1 MQIGLV
7 GLSSSGKT
15 TIFKCLTGINQTLK
29 KTGLDRGKV
38 EVGVAKVEDPRLDQL
53 AKIFQPKKIVPA
65 EITYLDIPILDPTGN
80 NQLAISGQ
88 YLNQLQLADAFV
100 QVIRAFEDPSIPHPE
115 GVVNPNRDIEIIRAE
130 LVLSDLLILEKRSDK
145 VKELLKSSKGA
156 ERERVMKEQ
165 VFLEN
170 LKEGLENEA
179 PHMMKSLNS
188 EETRFIA
195 NYNLLAAKPIITVV
209 NVDDGQLEDNI
220 EIDLTKNRFQELAG
234 HSSVIFNAKL
244 EAELMQMSQTEQQEF
259 RETLGLGHSCLH
271 QLTKATLDIMDMG
284 TFLTVGSDEVRAW
297 LIKNNQSAVS
307 AARKI
312 HSDIER
318 GFIRA
323 EVIGYDDFMS
333 HGSMTTAKKQ
343 GLVRSEGKSY
353 PVKDGDIINY
363 LFNV

>member
-1 MQIGLV
+1 M
-7 GLSSSGKT
+7 
-15 TIFKCLTGINQTLK
+15 
-29 KTGLDRGKV
+29 
-38 EVGVAKVEDPRLDQL
+38 AKVEDPRLDEL
-53 AKIFQPKKIVPA
+53 AKIFRPKKIIPA
-65 EITYLDIPILDPTGN
+65 EITYFDIPISDPTATD
-80 NQLAISGQ
+80 QLTVSGQ

-100 QVIRAFEDPSIPHPE
+100 QVIRAFEDPRIPHPE
-115 GVVNPNRDIEIIRAE
+115 GGVNPNRDIEIIRGE

-145 VKELLKSSKGA
+145 VKESLKSSKGA
-156 ERERVMKEQ
+156 ERDRIMKEQ
-165 VFLEN
+165 VFLEK
-170 LKEGLENEA
+170 LKQGLEDKVPYLEE
-179 PHMMKSLNS
+179 SLSS

-195 NYNLLAAKPIITVV
+195 NYNLLATKPMITVV
-209 NVDDGQLEDNI
+209 NVDDSQLENAI
-220 EIDLTKNRFQELAG
+220 EINLTKKHIQELTG
-234 HSSVIFNAKL
+234 QSGVVFNAKL
-244 EAELMQMSQTEQQEF
+244 EADLMQLSQTEQQEF
-259 RETLGLGHSCLH
+259 RESLGLPYSCLH
-271 QLTKATLDIMDMG
+271 QLTKATLDIMDMC

-297 LIKNNQSAVS
+297 LITNNQSAVS

-333 HGSMTTAKKQ
+333 HRSMTAAKKQ

>member
-29 KTGLDRGKV
+29 KTGLDRGKA
-38 EVGVAKVEDPRLDQL
+38 EVGVAKVEDPRLDEL
-53 AKIFQPKKIVPA
+53 AKIYHPKKIVPA
-65 EITYLDIPILDPTGN
+65 EITYFDIPISDPIGSD
-80 NQLAISGQ
+80 QLAISGQ
-88 YLNQLQLADAFV
+88 HLNRLQLADAFV

-115 GVVNPNRDIEIIRAE
+115 GAVNPNRDIEIIRAE
-130 LVLSDLLILEKRSDK
+130 LILFDLLILEKRSGK

-156 ERERVMKEQ
+156 EREKIMKEQ
-165 VFLEN
+165 VFLEK
-170 LKEGLENEA
+170 LKKGLENEA
-179 PHMMKSLNS
+179 PYMVKSLNS
-188 EETRFIA
+188 EETRFTS

-209 NVDDGQLEDNI
+209 NVDDGQLEDTI
-220 EIDLTKNRFQELAG
+220 EIDLTKKHFQELTG
-234 HSSVIFNAKL
+234 QSCVVFNAKL
-244 EAELMQMSQTEQQEF
+244 EADLMQMSQTEQQEF
-259 RETLGLGHSCLH
+259 RESLGLGYSCLH
-271 QLTKATLDIMDMG
+271 QLTKATLDIMDMC

-297 LIKNNQSAVS
+297 LIKNNLSAVS

-323 EVIGYDDFMS
+323 EVIGYDDFMN
-333 HGSMTTAKKQ
+333 HGSITAAKKQ